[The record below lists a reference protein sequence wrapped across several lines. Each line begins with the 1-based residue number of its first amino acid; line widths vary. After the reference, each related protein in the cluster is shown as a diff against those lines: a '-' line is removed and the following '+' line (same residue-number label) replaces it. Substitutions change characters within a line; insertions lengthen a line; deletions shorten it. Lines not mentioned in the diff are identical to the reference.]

1 MYMPVQHDCTIMLVL
16 IKQNRVMT
24 QNHQP
29 ILIVDLCVL
38 LDALPIRA
46 ELSFHT
52 VMVALNQVLM
62 SVELLHDPDAVF
74 FVFPERIAQH
84 IDGVIRCDPLIPV
97 LNQHLVHLLCVRK
110 RAVVEVNDIFMTEV
124 HICNIVN
131 HRVSVCSSLFSFVRA
146 SSNACFISHHAP
158 PQPSEILPMMILRSV
173 VMHAGDKIGASSFTV

>member
-1 MYMPVQHDCTIMLVL
+1 MYMPVQHDCARMLVFV
-16 IKQNRVMT
+16 KENRVVT
-24 QNHQP
+24 ENRQP
-29 ILIVDLCVL
+29 ILIVDLRVL
-38 LDALPIRA
+38 LDAFPVRT
-46 ELSFHT
+46 ELSFYT

-62 SVELLHDPDAVF
+62 SLQPLHDPDAVF

-84 IDGVIRCDPLIPV
+84 IDGVVRCDPLIPV

-131 HRVSVCSSLFSFVRA
+131 HCVSLSLFVIART
-146 SSNACFISHHAP
+146 SSKACFISHHAP

-173 VMHAGDKIGASSFTV
+173 VMHAGDKIGANSFTV

>member
-1 MYMPVQHDCTIMLVL
+1 MYMPVQHDCAIMLVL
-16 IKQNRVMT
+16 IKQNRVMA

-29 ILIVDLCVL
+29 IFIVDLCVL
-38 LDALPIRA
+38 LDAFPVRT

-84 IDGVIRCDPLIPV
+84 IDGVVRCDPLVPV

-110 RAVVEVNDIFMTEV
+110 RAVVEANDICMTEV

-146 SSNACFISHHAP
+146 SSKACFISHHAP
-158 PQPSEILPMMILRSV
+158 PQPSEILPMMILRNV
-173 VMHAGDKIGASSFTV
+173 VMHTDDKSGASSFTV